1 MSNASNDYIAIAFI
15 AAGSSWAR
23 RPSKAAAIASLRR
36 RVRQDWRDFVA
47 KGTQINVTVVDATGI
62 DEVIWDCDGFW
73 NGDSNERLAARR
85 VERKQITL

>member
-36 RVRQDWRDFVA
+36 RVRQDWNFR
-47 KGTQINVTVVDATGI
+47 KGDTINVTVVDATGI
-62 DEVIWDCDGFW
+62 DNVYWDVEGIW
-73 NGDSNERLAARR
+73 NGDNNERIPA
-85 VERKQITL
+85 ERIEREKVTL